1 VLIVGLNYPG
11 EPIIAVLGAFCLS
24 ATLLSLLHTR
34 FYVASGYS
42 LIAVS
47 LLHGSLNTFSDRL
60 ADTNHLSGNP
70 LIVGGGG
77 VIASALVAVGIFIT
91 YRVLVRRKSS

>member
-1 VLIVGLNYPG
+1 
-11 EPIIAVLGAFCLS
+11 
-24 ATLLSLLHTR
+24 
-34 FYVASGYS
+34 
-42 LIAVS
+42 
-47 LLHGSLNTFSDRL
+47 
-60 ADTNHLSGNP
+60 

>member
-1 VLIVGLNYPG
+1 M
-11 EPIIAVLGAFCLS
+11 
-24 ATLLSLLHTR
+24 LLSLLHTR

-60 ADTNHLSGNP
+60 TDQAHLSGNP

-77 VIASALVAVGIFIT
+77 VIASALIAVGIFIT